1 MVCPDSHRIPRVR
14 RYLGVSSSLSACFR
28 LRACHPLWENF
39 PEHSANRQL
48 QPRRYALLRR
58 HPSTPT
64 AQRTR
69 CLHAARFGLFPFR
82 SPLLGESNSLSFP
95 PGTKMFQF
103 PGLASPSLCV
113 QQGDDQEL
121 PWPGFPIRKSP
132 GQKLFAPHRSLSQ
145 LTTSFIACLCQGIH
159 RMPLVASSLDH
170 RCIYGIHVYPN
181 TDVKHQRDCLASENR
196 PGGDGRVRTG
206 DPRLAKPVLS
216 QLSYTPSGLPAV
228 SPVEWWA

>member
-28 LRACHPLWENF
+28 LRAYHPLWENF

-48 QPRRYALLRR
+48 QPRRYALLRQ
-58 HPSTPT
+58 HPSTPA

-103 PGLASPSLCV
+103 PGYGSSY
-113 QQGDDQEL
+113 
-121 PWPGFPIRKSP
+121 PI
-132 GQKLFAPHRSLSQ
+132 LFR
-145 LTTSFIACLCQGIH
+145 
-159 RMPLVASSLDH
+159 
-170 RCIYGIHVYPN
+170 YGYCGM
-181 TDVKHQRDCLASENR
+181 TR
-196 PGGDGRVRTG
+196 
-206 DPRLAKPVLS
+206 
-216 QLSYTPSGLPAV
+216 SGLPHSETHGSKPACG
-228 SPVEWWA
+228 SPWLIAARCVLLRPLAPRHPPYALCSLTFARLF